1 MKTCCLLSFVLVL
14 LWATAT
20 HSLPVIHRTSA
31 SPMQESSNDGEIRP
45 DCNDSTDAIDYN
57 VSLDQLVQH
66 ITTHW
71 KFDHLDSIQTQ
82 SYKHIATQV
91 QQHVRITVT
100 TTATSNQ
107 QTILNP
113 SSLDAMDV
121 DILMAQIF
129 GAVQSH
135 TQGKLPLEWD
145 RLGDPLGKPALE
157 AYLRKIVLDQ
167 CGGASSVSD
176 DGDDDNDENN
186 NNNNNNHHG
195 HGAIIRAQCL
205 LENSDQLSSQ
215 LDRYIGTHLTQ
226 IFETMDRHV
235 LPDLLDATSDN
246 LQGVLDYFNAVF
258 LSKDDQELLLQVQP
272 WQGSIKDTYME
283 SILPSL
289 DKDSDQPF
297 HFFTRYTCLARV

>member
-1 MKTCCLLSFVLVL
+1 MKTCCFLSFVLIL
-14 LWATAT
+14 LWATTQA
-20 HSLPVIHRTSA
+20 LPVIPRQSLPSQISA
-31 SPMQESSNDGEIRP
+31 NNPLITNSEIRP
-45 DCNDSTDAIDYN
+45 DCNDATDPADYA

-100 TTATSNQ
+100 TTGSSSSLSSNQ

-145 RLGDPLGKPALE
+145 RLGDQLGKPALE
-157 AYLRKIVLDQ
+157 AYLRKIVMDQ
-167 CGGASSVSD
+167 CGHLTD
-176 DGDDDNDENN
+176 DNDDDDDNQQ
-186 NNNNNNHHG
+186 HG
-195 HGAIIRAQCL
+195 SGSIISAQCL
-205 LENSDQLSSQ
+205 LENSSQLSSQ

-246 LQGVLDYFNAVF
+246 LQGVLDYFNSVF
-258 LSKDDQELLLQVQP
+258 LNKDDQELLLQVQP

-289 DKDSDQPF
+289 NKDSDQPF